1 MGEPVR
7 VLLADDEPLVRS
19 GMRLI
24 LDSEPDLEV
33 VGEADDGARAVSLTK
48 ELRPDVVCMD
58 VRMPGVDGIRATE
71 LVLALRCPPRV
82 LVVTTFE
89 HDDHVL
95 DALRVGA
102 SGFLLKRAGA
112 DEMVQAVRTVAV
124 GQSLL
129 FPDAVRRL
137 VRARHRTEAGGVSL
151 TVREREV
158 LSLVAQGLTN
168 AEIARSLVLGVET
181 IRTHVSSSLAKLGAR
196 DRTQAVVRAYQ
207 AGLIDL

>member
-1 MGEPVR
+1 MVDHVR
-7 VLLADDEPLVRS
+7 VLLADDEPLVR
-19 GMRLI
+19 GGIRLI
-24 LDSEPDLEV
+24 LDGEPDLEV
-33 VGEADDGARAVSLTK
+33 VAEAGDGAEAVSLARDV
-48 ELRPDVVCMD
+48 RPDVVCMD

-71 LVLALRCPPRV
+71 LVLRLPTPPRV

-95 DALRVGA
+95 DALQAGA

-112 DEMVQAVRTVAV
+112 DEMVQAVRTVAG

-137 VRARHRTEAGGVSL
+137 VRSRPRGAGAGVRL
-151 TVREREV
+151 TAREREV
-158 LSLVAQGLTN
+158 LILVADGLTN
-168 AEIARSLVLGVET
+168 AEIAASLVVGVET
-181 IRTHVSSSLAKLGAR
+181 VRTHVSSALAKLGAR

>member
-1 MGEPVR
+1 MADHVR
-7 VLLADDEPLVRS
+7 VLLADDEPLVR
-19 GMRLI
+19 GGIRLI
-24 LDSEPDLEV
+24 LDGEPDLEV
-33 VGEADDGARAVSLTK
+33 VAEAGDGAEAVSLARDV
-48 ELRPDVVCMD
+48 RPDVVCMD

-71 LVLALRCPPRV
+71 LVLRLPTPPRV

-95 DALRVGA
+95 DALQAGA

-112 DEMVQAVRTVAV
+112 DEMAQAVRTVAG

-137 VRARHRTEAGGVSL
+137 VRSRPRGAGAGVRL
-151 TVREREV
+151 TAREREV
-158 LSLVAQGLTN
+158 LILVADGLTN
-168 AEIARSLVLGVET
+168 AEIAASLVVGVET
-181 IRTHVSSSLAKLGAR
+181 VRTHVSSALAKLGAR